1 MRTPNA
7 HSHGP
12 PRAATDGD
20 VAEATGQAHNGRT
33 ARPTDKESDM
43 AVTEINDAE
52 LDAYL
57 SMPDCPQCGSDDV
70 ECTDSYSD
78 GLGGIVR
85 VYYCSKCGHTWTEA
99 G

>member
-1 MRTPNA
+1 
-7 HSHGP
+7 
-12 PRAATDGD
+12 
-20 VAEATGQAHNGRT
+20 
-33 ARPTDKESDM
+33 M
-43 AVTEINDAE
+43 AVTEISDAE